1 MNDMPLKSVMT
12 CLIAKKSQ
20 ILIFKLSLN
29 ILCVNILIYCTF
41 YRQKKVVTF
50 FSSKSYEVIFYG
62 KRRSSHFFNQS
73 KKSAIN

>member
-12 CLIAKKSQ
+12 CLIAEKSQ

-50 FSSKSYEVIFYG
+50 F
-62 KRRSSHFFNQS
+62 HPNHMQ
-73 KKSAIN
+73 